1 MRVFLDTNVVID
13 FCGQRAPF
21 FDAAAEIIDM
31 AKRGEIDL
39 VISSL
44 SFVNA
49 AYVLRKQFERHTL
62 DMKLCQLMD
71 LCKVSKVDG
80 DMIKAAINRQS
91 YDFEDCVQF
100 MSAKSR
106 KADVVI
112 TRDQKSFADLDLY
125 YMTADE
131 FVRKCQE

>member
-1 MRVFLDTNVVID
+1 MKVFLDTNVVID
-13 FCGQRAPF
+13 FCGQRSPF

-31 AKRGEIDL
+31 SKRGEIDL
-39 VISSL
+39 VVSSL

-49 AYVLRKQFERHTL
+49 AYVLRKQFDRQTL
-62 DMKLCQLMD
+62 DVKLCQLMD

-112 TRDQKSFADLDLY
+112 TRDQKGFADLDLY

>member
-1 MRVFLDTNVVID
+1 
-13 FCGQRAPF
+13 
-21 FDAAAEIIDM
+21 
-31 AKRGEIDL
+31 
-39 VISSL
+39 
-44 SFVNA
+44 
-49 AYVLRKQFERHTL
+49 
-62 DMKLCQLMD
+62 MKLCQLMD

-112 TRDQKSFADLDLY
+112 TRDQKGFADLDLY